1 MMRVLGLQVWGTP
14 TEPVS
19 LQQSHIAHVQ
29 WIAVVI
35 SVFGT

>member
-1 MMRVLGLQVWGTP
+1 MMRVLGLQVRGPP

-29 WIAVVI
+29 WVAVVI